1 MFRTTLLAATLFAGA
16 AFAQTPLAGGQ
27 ATAFTDLN
35 LRAGP
40 GVGYPIVGVIPANT
54 AVEVAGC
61 LAAESWC
68 RVALAGTEGWA
79 SGDYLTTVLE
89 DTPVVIYPN
98 RDRVTVE
105 TLTYEGDTA
114 GNAAAGGTL
123 GAITGLV
130 LGGPVGAAVGGA
142 LGAATGAATTPE
154 GSVTTYVLENP
165 RDQVYLDGEVVV
177 GATLPEVVPLNPV
190 PDSGYSY
197 AYVNG
202 VPVLV
207 DPAGRQVVQIV
218 R

>member
-1 MFRTTLLAATLFAGA
+1 MFRTTFIAALLLTGA
-16 AFAQTPLAGGQ
+16 AQAQTMQ
-27 ATAFTDLN
+27 STAWTDLN

-54 AVEVAGC
+54 AVDVAGC
-61 LAAESWC
+61 LAEASWC
-68 RVALAGTEGWA
+68 RVMVGGVDGWA
-79 SGDYLTTVLE
+79 SGDYLTTVVA
-89 DTPVVIYPN
+89 DAPMAIYPN
-98 RDRVTVE
+98 REQIKVE

-123 GAITGLV
+123 GAITGAV
-130 LGGPVGAAVGGA
+130 IAGPVGAAVGGA
-142 LGAATGAATTPE
+142 LGAATGAVTTPE
-154 GSVTTYVLENP
+154 GSVTTYVRENP
-165 RDQVYLDGEVVV
+165 ANQVYLDGEVVV

-190 PDSGYSY
+190 PDSTYSY

-207 DPAGRQVVQIV
+207 DPAGRQVVYIV

>member
-1 MFRTTLLAATLFAGA
+1 MFRITLLAATLASTA
-16 AFAQTPLAGGQ
+16 ALAQSPLAGGQ
-27 ATAFTDLN
+27 ATAYTDLN

-40 GVGYPIVGVIPANT
+40 GVGYPIVGVIPAGM
-54 AVEVAGC
+54 AVDVAGC
-61 LAAESWC
+61 LEAESWC
-68 RVALAGTEGWA
+68 RVSMAGAEGWA
-79 SGDYLTTVLE
+79 SGDYLATVV
-89 DTPVVIYPN
+89 DDAPVVIYPN

-123 GAITGLV
+123 GAITGAV
-130 LGGPVGAAVGGA
+130 LGGPIGAAVGGA

-154 GSVTTYVLENP
+154 GSVTTYVRENP
-165 RDQVYLDGEVVV
+165 ANQVYLDGEVVV

-190 PDSGYSY
+190 PDSAYSY

-207 DPAGRQVVQIV
+207 DPTGRQVVYIV

>member
-1 MFRTTLLAATLFAGA
+1 MFKTTLLAATFTAGA
-16 AFAQTPLAGGQ
+16 ACAQSPLAGGQ
-27 ATAFTDLN
+27 AVAFTDLN

-40 GVGYPIVGVIPANT
+40 GVGYPVVGVIPAQT
-54 AVEVAGC
+54 PVQVAGC

-68 RVALAGTEGWA
+68 RVALSGTEGWA
-79 SGDYLTTVLE
+79 SGDYLTTVL
-89 DTPVVIYPN
+89 DDAPVAIYPN

-123 GAITGLV
+123 GAITGAV

-142 LGAATGAATTPE
+142 LGAATGAASTPE
-154 GSVTTYVLENP
+154 GSVTTYVMEHP
-165 RDQVYLDGEVVV
+165 QDQVYLDGEVVV
-177 GATLPEVVPLNPV
+177 GATLTEVVPLNPV